1 MEGRAMEKSI
11 NREDYGLAKTLFE
24 LVTRLRVGIQTFL
37 SCCSAAIYE
46 ARRKGK
52 EDLAR
57 RAFRQ

>member
-1 MEGRAMEKSI
+1 MEKTI
-11 NREDYGLAKTLFE
+11 NCEEYGLAKILIE

-46 ARRKGK
+46 ARRSENEG
-52 EDLAR
+52 LAR